1 MSSPRSGDPR
11 LAAGLLLLATLA
23 VLALTAET
31 VGRWGWLDP
40 LRVDIDR
47 VLRPPSAA
55 HWFGTDGLGRDVLA
69 RTLCGGGSSLGAAAV
84 ATGLALALGAAL
96 GALAGV
102 AGRVGDTAMS
112 RLADAF
118 HAFPPLVAALA
129 LLGAAAGPFAG
140 LPAGPRVGL
149 VVGLFYW
156 PGLFRFVRAETRRLA
171 ASPLADAA
179 RASGAPKLRIAF
191 RHLLPQALRPLL
203 APAPFVAGGAVLA
216 EAGLGFLGV
225 GIRPP
230 APSWGNLLADGL
242 YFIDSAWWLSF
253 FPGAFL
259 FLAVLACFLTGEGL
273 RERLLRSGPD

>member
-1 MSSPRSGDPR
+1 VTRP

-23 VLALTAET
+23 GLALAAA
-31 VGRWGWLDP
+31 VVSPLGWLDP
-40 LRVDIDR
+40 LRIDIDR
-47 VLRPPSAA
+47 VLEPPSAA

-69 RTLCGGGSSLGAAAV
+69 RTLHGGAASLGAAAI

-96 GALAGV
+96 GSLAGV
-102 AGRVGDTAMS
+102 AGRLGDTLMS

-129 LLGAAAGPFAG
+129 LLGAGAGPLAA

-171 ASPLADAA
+171 ESPLTDAA
-179 RASGAPKLRIAF
+179 RAAGARRGRIAF
-191 RHLLPQALRPLL
+191 RHLLPQALVPLL

-242 YFIDSAWWLSF
+242 YFIDSAWWLSL
-253 FPGAFL
+253 FPGGFL
-259 FLAVLACFLTGEGL
+259 FLSVLGCFLAGEGL
-273 RERLLRSGPD
+273 RGWLALPAEN

>member
-1 MSSPRSGDPR
+1 VTRP

-23 VLALTAET
+23 GLALAAAI
-31 VGRWGWLDP
+31 VSPLGWLDP
-40 LRVDIDR
+40 LRIDIDR
-47 VLRPPSAA
+47 VLASPSAA

-69 RTLCGGGSSLGAAAV
+69 RTLHGGAASLGAAAI

-96 GALAGV
+96 GSLAGV
-102 AGRVGDTAMS
+102 AGRLGDTLMS

-129 LLGAAAGPFAG
+129 LLGAGAGPLAV

-171 ASPLADAA
+171 ESPLADAA
-179 RASGAPKLRIAF
+179 RAAGARRGRIAF
-191 RHLLPQALRPLL
+191 RHLLPQALVPLL

-242 YFIDSAWWLSF
+242 YFIDSAWWLSL
-253 FPGAFL
+253 FPGGFL
-259 FLAVLACFLTGEGL
+259 FLSVLGCFLAGEGL
-273 RERLLRSGPD
+273 RGWVALPAEN